1 MSGATELAS
10 AFGAVLA
17 VLKRTQQGSSSTTIM
32 LPWDE
37 DGSSATSIVCQVSD
51 CSKTLKELAEVL
63 AHLRSGSSSRISR
76 HMKMQDRGK
85 QIDRLSARI
94 KTHTDS
100 LQMSLQIVTI
110 KISHATP
117 GFLLGPLNGALQDI
131 RSRLA
136 RIEDERH
143 RSPDGYNLK
152 EDDEDPLVELA
163 RDALRSGTTLYNASV
178 AESSIGADS
187 MMGGEKAAHIGKWI
201 RETGDAAQNTY
212 VAPDDRSRLTPGSG
226 SVKAQN
232 THTSVEAAI
241 SEAYSSQAASKAGS
255 FSRDDSQFQ
264 LPPVPEEKP
273 APTVKPSDLRRLPT
287 DFSRPLNQW
296 DRSEVVSFFGI
307 KPDGRWDVEICTGI
321 KTTSEQL
328 RSILKN
334 AVSKQ
339 VFDLVRKRNMLSLHL
354 AVLFQ
359 DLHLVQ
365 FLLQGRILPKPLCP
379 GL

>member
-1 MSGATELAS
+1 
-10 AFGAVLA
+10 
-17 VLKRTQQGSSSTTIM
+17 
-32 LPWDE
+32 
-37 DGSSATSIVCQVSD
+37 
-51 CSKTLKELAEVL
+51 
-63 AHLRSGSSSRISR
+63 
-76 HMKMQDRGK
+76 
-85 QIDRLSARI
+85 
-94 KTHTDS
+94 
-100 LQMSLQIVTI
+100 MSLQIVTI

-117 GFLLGPLNGALQDI
+117 GFLLGPLNEALQDI

-365 FLLQGRILPKPLCP
+365 FLVQVGYSPNLSAQGFDRKLLREFIRPVDIAIASHCQPITEFLMNMELSSIPNTGAHHVCSSLHRPHSTYGLRPTSPLTQESFVY
-379 GL
+379 